1 MLCPMKPSTRRQFL
15 HTAAGS
21 VAGASLIGSSRAADA
36 AQPTAKAAS
45 RVLGAND
52 RIRLG
57 FIGCGMQFQ
66 DLLRR
71 GFFPRRDR
79 VGDIDFVE
87 VCDVWQPRV
96 DNAKAKTGAERAG
109 RDYRALLARPDI
121 DGVVIVVPDHLH

>member
-1 MLCPMKPSTRRQFL
+1 MKPSTRRQFL
-15 HTAAGS
+15 GQTAGT
-21 VAGASLIGSSRAADA
+21 VAGVTLAGAALPTDA
-36 AQPTAKAAS
+36 AQTARSAS
-45 RVLGAND
+45 RVLGAHD

-79 VGDIDFVE
+79 QGDIDFVE

-96 DNAKAKTGAERAG
+96 DNAKTKTGAERAG
-109 RDYRALLARPDI
+109 RDYRAGYRPRRLESWMT
-121 DGVVIVVPDHLH
+121 GVVAALHKR